1 MVFLKKYLWD
11 ARFKIVNDSD
21 FKKLNTDR
29 RMLEITEKEIKDLKA
44 RFMRPDG
51 AQRKYRMLKFVNPPK
66 KQFITLD
73 NGQKQS
79 VFDWF
84 KQSFPNYTMKFPEL
98 PLIHCGDPKR
108 TIYLPMELLELE
120 RQVSP
125 PHSIEIP
132 SLRFYVKSK

>member
-1 MVFLKKYLWD
+1 MVFLRKYLND
-11 ARFKIVNDSD
+11 ARFRIDHDKD
-21 FKKLNTDR
+21 FMKLNNDW
-29 RMLEITEKEIKDLKA
+29 RMRETTEKEIKDLKA

-51 AQRKYRMLKFVNPPK
+51 AQRKYRMLKFVKPAK
-66 KQFITLD
+66 EQFITLD

-125 PHSIEIP
+125 PNSVENTEFFHHSD
-132 SLRFYVKSK
+132 FT

>member
-1 MVFLKKYLWD
+1 MVFLRKYLND
-11 ARFKIVNDSD
+11 ARFRINYDKD
-21 FKKLNTDR
+21 FMKLNTDW
-29 RMLEITEKEIKDLKA
+29 RMRETAEKEIKDLKA

-79 VFDWF
+79 VFDYF
-84 KQSFPNYTMKFPEL
+84 KQSFPDYTMKFPEL

-120 RQVSP
+120 RQVS
-125 PHSIEIP
+125 
-132 SLRFYVKSK
+132 